1 MSKQVTLD
9 NFLNTG
15 KETPKDPIESID
27 GIKLIP
33 NFITSIEEEK
43 LIKCINLCK
52 WDTRL
57 ARRTQHYGYTYDYIH
72 QSCHQAEPIPEWC
85 YFIVQRIKDSL
96 GEIPDQVII
105 NEYTPGQGIA
115 PHTDSKIF
123 GECIFSLSL
132 GSDIQMNFSNK
143 EKCIDIHLNRRSLIC
158 LKGDSRHIWKH
169 GIVPRKT
176 DNGVKRKTRIS
187 LTFRKLK

>member
-9 NFLNTG
+9 NFLNK
-15 KETPKDPIESID
+15 KEILKDSIEDID
-27 GIKLIP
+27 GIKLIR
-33 NFITSIEEEK
+33 NFITSDEEDR
-43 LIKCINLCK
+43 LIKCINSCK

-57 ARRTQHYGYTYDYIH
+57 LRRTQHYGYIYDYVH

-85 YFIVQRIKDSL
+85 YFIIQKIKDSF

-143 EKCIDIHLNRRSLIC
+143 EKCIDIHLNKRSILC

-169 GIVPRKT
+169 SIIPRKT